1 MNREMQL
8 INNSQEARKL
18 VTDFEFSLAISTS
31 TNSIDAIEKDIRRN
45 ATSIPVGEYM
55 NLLSLVER
63 RRKDIV
69 DMMPAPKVYDE
80 LDFLFV

>member
-18 VTDFEFSLAISTS
+18 VADFEFALAISTN

-45 ATSIPVGEYM
+45 ATSISVGEYM

-63 RRKDIV
+63 RRKAII

>member
-18 VTDFEFSLAISTS
+18 VADFEFSLAICTS